1 MPLIRLSI
9 LLVALSLGLMT
20 AGCRPADVSDL
31 APEDLKRAHFL
42 SRPSPLR
49 SISSI
54 NRVPEE
60 TPDVEFISLK
70 VPLYD
75 SFSLTSANLIVLG
88 NGETI
93 LVDYSES
100 NFIEESIIPF
110 LKRRGILQID
120 HLISTHFHKG
130 NVDVSRGSGLETL
143 ITQFSVKRIY
153 SAPLAAIRKYP
164 KDEQQNIQAL
174 LAKAQEQGIVWETL
188 LAGDQLSFWE
198 RRARLEVLSAYNHES
213 AEASTLNL
221 RFEYQDFSILFLQS
235 TRNEDLLEL
244 AKRKSNVAS
253 TLLVM
258 PHDPPDY
265 QIYAP
270 LFEAIDPVMIIVP
283 FSGMLFESK
292 DFNTDHLQ
300 FLNHWRSR
308 GIPTLPIAWY
318 GNIGVQTDGNT
329 ASYYNDRDILLENV
343 LPPLSLFTDVTEE
356 AGLDGNQSIGIWGD
370 YNGDGY
376 QDYYT
381 HTNNGDG
388 TFTENEQLASSI
400 ENSRG
405 ISWGDL
411 NGDGRLDLFGTY
423 YQSSTLFHPYVEQQP
438 DGSFLNK
445 FQEYFEGLQQDTII
459 EHWSGET
466 NAWADVDGDGDL
478 DLFVPWYH
486 YQDPGKS
493 FLFINDYP
501 SLKMEEEERGV
512 APPLDDHLWPRV
524 EGVHFA
530 DLNGDD
536 YLDLYTTSQLFIN
549 DGTGYFNDHREAWGA
564 PIAPDEGIYL
574 FDFDSDGDLDL
585 FINSPKP
592 YLLRNLGE
600 RFEDISWESGIEAL
614 EVFPFAWQH
623 VFFDYDLDGDPD
635 LIWIG
640 KDPEIEKQ
648 FLYFLENQGDGNFST
663 IRLLGEVPH
672 GGLGYADYDL
682 DGDLDLGIGGGILW
696 RNNWMEN
703 HPETPKPMRVKV
715 ISPEGHFTEFS
726 TSVLLY
732 TYNEDG
738 TLIQQPVQVIDG
750 GSGYLQ
756 QNQYA
761 LHFPVQESRSY
772 ELEIRPPTGIQR
784 GSRRFRTERIAGS
797 FLIGKTIIIGE
808 DGIHS
813 IDPY

>member
-1 MPLIRLSI
+1 MPLVQLTVLIFFLSGAI
-9 LLVALSLGLMT
+9 FS
-20 AGCRPADVSDL
+20 GCRPADESEL
-31 APEDLKRAHFL
+31 APEDLKSSDFL
-42 SRPSPLR
+42 SHPSPLR

-54 NRVPEE
+54 NA
-60 TPDVEFISLK
+60 TPGEVAAVEFVSLK

-75 SFSLTSANLIVLG
+75 SFSTTSANLIVLG

-100 NFIEESIIPF
+100 SFMEESIIPY
-110 LKRRGILQID
+110 LKRRGIQQID
-120 HLISTHFHKG
+120 HLISTHFHQG
-130 NVDVSRGSGLETL
+130 NVDVQRGSGIATL
-143 ITQFSVKRIY
+143 ITQFSVRTIY
-153 SAPLAAIRKYP
+153 SAPSSYIKKYP
-164 KDEQQNIQAL
+164 SHEKQVIQKLVAN
-174 LAKAQEQGIVWETL
+174 AEEQGIRWETL
-188 LAGDQLSFWE
+188 SAGEVLNFWE
-198 RRARLEVLSAYNHES
+198 GKAQLEVLSAYNHES

-221 RFEYQDFSILFLQS
+221 RFEYRDFSVLFLQS

-244 AKRKSNVAS
+244 ATRKTNVAS
-253 TLLVM
+253 TVLVM
-258 PHDPPDY
+258 PHDPSDY

-270 LFEAIDPVMIIVP
+270 FYEAVDPVMIVIP
-283 FSGMLFESK
+283 FSAMFFEEN
-292 DFNTDHLQ
+292 DANAAHLQ
-300 FLNHWRSR
+300 FLKYWRSR
-308 GIPTLPIAWY
+308 GVPTLQTAWY
-318 GNIGVQTDGNT
+318 GNIGVQTDGET
-329 ASYYNDRDILLENV
+329 ASFYNDRTILLEKV
-343 LPPLSLFTDVTEE
+343 LLPRDLFTDVTEE

-370 YNGDGY
+370 YNGDGHE
-376 QDYYT
+376 DYFT
-381 HTNNGDG
+381 FSNNGDG
-388 TFTENEQLASSI
+388 TFTQNEQLLSAI

-445 FQEYFEGLQQDTII
+445 FQDFFEGLQQDTII

-501 SLKMEEEERGV
+501 FLQMEEEVRGV
-512 APPLDDHLWPRV
+512 ATPLDDHLWPRV
-524 EGVHFA
+524 EGAHFA

-536 YLDLYTTSQLFIN
+536 YVDLYTTSQLFLN
-549 DGTGYFNDHREAWGA
+549 DGTGNFTDHRADWGA
-564 PIAPDEGIYL
+564 PVAPDEGLYL
-574 FDFDSDGDLDL
+574 LDLDKDGDLDL

-592 YLLRNLGE
+592 YLLRNQGG

-623 VFFDYDLDGDPD
+623 LFLDYDVDGDPD

-640 KDPEIEKQ
+640 KDPETEQ
-648 FLYFLENQGDGNFST
+648 QLLYFLQNRGDGIFDS

-682 DGDLDLGIGGGILW
+682 DGDLDLGVGGGILW
-696 RNNWMEN
+696 KNNWMEN
-703 HPETPKPMRVKV
+703 HAETPKPMRVKV
-715 ISPEGHFTEFS
+715 ISPNGHFTEFGA
-726 TSVLLY
+726 SVILY
-732 TYNEDG
+732 TYNESG
-738 TLIQQPVQVIDG
+738 TLIHQPVQVTDG

-761 LHFPVQESRSY
+761 LHFPVQTEQSY
-772 ELEIRPPTGIQR
+772 EIEVRPPTGIQR
-784 GSRRFRTERIAGS
+784 GSRRFRSERLSGS
-797 FLIGKTIIIGE
+797 SLVGKMIVIGE
-808 DGIHS
+808 DGIQS